1 MYSFQIPRGLPYFA
15 VDFGLQGGF
24 AHVIE
29 NEQKFPHYF
38 GKVSV
43 PYVGMSHIGGFC
55 SAKYLYRYILFFGT
69 KYTCKRLCVPRRS
82 VFIATGLL
90 PPSQEIVGGM
100 MDLEPRLWR
109 KLIKEN
115 FDDQRKKV
123 LQFAQWWKPYDCTKN
138 EG

>member
-1 MYSFQIPRGLPYFA
+1 MAQNTRVKDCVFQEGQF
-15 VDFGLQGGF
+15 
-24 AHVIE
+24 
-29 NEQKFPHYF
+29 
-38 GKVSV
+38 
-43 PYVGMSHIGGFC
+43 
-55 SAKYLYRYILFFGT
+55 
-69 KYTCKRLCVPRRS
+69 
-82 VFIATGLL
+82 FIATGLL